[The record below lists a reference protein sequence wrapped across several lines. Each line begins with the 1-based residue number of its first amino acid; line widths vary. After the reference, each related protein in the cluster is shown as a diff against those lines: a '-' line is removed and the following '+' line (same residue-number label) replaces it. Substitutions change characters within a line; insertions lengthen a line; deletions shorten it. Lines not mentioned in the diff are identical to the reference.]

1 MTHPAETPPA
11 KAHRRGRLLTAGKRA
26 QFLDG
31 FPEHEGLSRA
41 VSAFENGNYAE
52 TRRLC
57 EQLLDTDTD
66 EDVRDA
72 ASELLRRMQPD
83 RMVVAILWASF
94 AMLALVALA
103 VYGHGH

>member
-1 MTHPAETPPA
+1 MTHPPETSADKPQ
-11 KAHRRGRLLTAGKRA
+11 KRVRSLGVGKRA
-26 QFLDG
+26 RFLDG

-41 VSAFENGNYAE
+41 VTAFENGNYAE

-57 EQLLDTDTD
+57 EQLLESEQD

-72 ASELLRRMQPD
+72 ANELLRRMQPD
-83 RMVVAILWASF
+83 RMIVVILWASF
-94 AMLALVALA
+94 ALLALVALS

>member
-1 MTHPAETPPA
+1 MTHAPETLPD
-11 KAHRRGRLLTAGKRA
+11 KASKRGRTPAAGKRA
-26 QFLDG
+26 RFLDG

-41 VSAFENGNYAE
+41 VAAFEDGNYAE

-57 EQLLDTDTD
+57 EQLLDTEED

-72 ASELLRRMQPD
+72 ASELLRRMEPD
-83 RMVVAILWASF
+83 RMIVIILWASF
-94 AMLALVALA
+94 ALLALVALA